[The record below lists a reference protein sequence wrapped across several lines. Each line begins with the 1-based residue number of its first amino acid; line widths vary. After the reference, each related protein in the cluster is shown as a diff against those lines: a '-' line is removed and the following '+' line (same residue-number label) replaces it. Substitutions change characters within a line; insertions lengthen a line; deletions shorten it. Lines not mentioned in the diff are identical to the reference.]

1 MSIDD
6 ESVTTLE
13 DLRGDLAQ
21 RYKRTPTGGSSIDS
35 AIAEADMAALDRDG
49 YVIWENLL
57 SAEECAHIRQTVRP
71 WLGHTGRNSF
81 EGRRTQRIYS
91 VLSRTRACDRLVD
104 HPRVLAALDRLLMPN
119 YLLSALQAIN
129 IQPGEAAQL
138 AHHDDGFYPI
148 PRPRAPLAAATI
160 WAIDDFT
167 ADNGAT
173 VLYPGSHRWG
183 KRRPDSDDEAL
194 PVVMP
199 AGSCVFFV
207 GTLWHGGVPTTPPTS
222 GWPSPL
228 NTVSRGCGRW
238 RPIRCRCRAT
248 SRARSP
254 TTSAACSATAST
266 RRSSATSMACIRCGC
281 WDLVPTHRCRAA
293 SPPRTIRLCKNG
305 PICRDHSTS

>member
-6 ESVTTLE
+6 QPLTTLE

-21 RYKRTPTGGSSIDS
+21 RYKRTPTGGSLVDS
-35 AIAEADMAALDRDG
+35 AIVEADMAALDRDG
-49 YVIWENLL
+49 YVIWENLI
-57 SAEECAHIRQTVRP
+57 SAEECSQIREVVRP

-81 EGRRTQRIYS
+81 EGLRTQRIYS
-91 VLSRTRACDRLVD
+91 VLSRTWVCDRLVD
-104 HPRVLAALDRLLMPN
+104 DPRVLAVLDRLLMPN

-183 KRRPDSDDEAL
+183 KRRPGPGDKAL

-207 GTLWHGGVPTTPPTS
+207 GTLWHGGGANNSDDERLAVTAQYCQPWLRPMEAFTLS
-222 GWPSPL
+222 
-228 NTVSRGCGRW
+228 VSRDIARAVSDD
-238 RPIRCRCRAT
+238 IRRMLGY
-248 SRARSP
+248 S
-254 TTSAACSATAST
+254 
-266 RRSSATSMACIRCGC
+266 I
-281 WDLVPTHRCRAA
+281 H
-293 SPPRTIRLCKNG
+293 PPFVGNVDGLHPLRLLDIE
-305 PICRDHSTS
+305 PEAQ

>member
-1 MSIDD
+1 MATED
-6 ESVTTLE
+6 ESDTTLE
-13 DLRGDLAQ
+13 DLRGDLAL
-21 RYKRTPTGGSSIDS
+21 RYKWAPSGGSAVDP
-35 AIAEADMAALDRDG
+35 AVVAADAAALDRDG

-57 SAEECAHIRQTVRP
+57 TPEQCSRIRDEVTP

-91 VLSRTRACDRLVD
+91 VLSRTRVCDRIAAF
-104 HPRVLAALDRLLMPN
+104 PRVLAALDRLLMPN

-148 PRPRAPLAAATI
+148 PRPREPLAAATI

-183 KRRPDSDDEAL
+183 KRRPGPADAAM

-207 GTLWHGGVPTTPPTS
+207 GTLWHGGGANTTAEDRLAVTAQYCQPWLRPMEAFTLSISRDIARAVSDDIRRMIGYSIHPPFV
-222 GWPSPL
+222 GAVDGLHPL
-228 NTVSRGCGRW
+228 
-238 RPIRCRCRAT
+238 
-248 SRARSP
+248 
-254 TTSAACSATAST
+254 
-266 RRSSATSMACIRCGC
+266 
-281 WDLVPTHRCRAA
+281 
-293 SPPRTIRLCKNG
+293 RLLED
-305 PICRDHSTS
+305 R

>member
-1 MSIDD
+1 MNIDD

-21 RYKRTPTGGSSIDS
+21 RYKWTPSGGTSVDD
-35 AIAEADMAALDRDG
+35 ATVDADLAALDRDG
-49 YVIWENLL
+49 YLVWENLL
-57 SAEECAHIRQTVRP
+57 SAGECAQIRDAVRP
-71 WLGHTGRNSF
+71 GLGHTGRNSF

-91 VLSRTRACDRLVD
+91 LLSRTRVCDRLVD
-104 HPRVLAALDRLLMPN
+104 NPRVLAVLDRLLMPN

-173 VLYPGSHRWG
+173 VLFPGSHRWG
-183 KRRPDSDDEAL
+183 KRRPGPDDRAL

-207 GTLWHGGVPTTPPTS
+207 GTLWHGGGANTTTRDRLAVTAQYCQPWLRPMEAFTLSVPRETARAVSDDIRRMLGYSIHPPFV
-222 GWPSPL
+222 GAVDGLHPL
-228 NTVSRGCGRW
+228 
-238 RPIRCRCRAT
+238 
-248 SRARSP
+248 
-254 TTSAACSATAST
+254 
-266 RRSSATSMACIRCGC
+266 
-281 WDLVPTHRCRAA
+281 
-293 SPPRTIRLCKNG
+293 RLL
-305 PICRDHSTS
+305 DS

>member
-1 MSIDD
+1 MNIDE

-21 RYKRTPTGGSSIDS
+21 RYRWAPSGGSSVDG
-35 AIAEADMAALDRDG
+35 AVVEADMAALARDG
-49 YVIWENLL
+49 YVVWENLL
-57 SAEECAHIRQTVRP
+57 DAEQCREIREVVRP

-91 VLSRTRACDRLVD
+91 VLSRTRVCDRLAD

-129 IQPGEAAQL
+129 IQPGESAQL

-148 PRPRAPLAAATI
+148 PRPREPLAAATI

-173 VLYPGSHRWG
+173 VVFPGSHRWG
-183 KRRPDSDDEAL
+183 KRRPGPKDSAK
-194 PVVMP
+194 PIVMP

-207 GTLWHGGVPTTPPTS
+207 GTLWHGG
-222 GWPSPL
+222 GA
-228 NTVSRGCGRW
+228 N
-238 RPIRCRCRAT
+238 
-248 SRARSP
+248 
-254 TTSAACSATAST
+254 TSAADRLAVTAQYCQPWLRPMEAYTLSVSRDIART
-266 RRSSATSMACIRCGC
+266 VSDDIRRMIGYSI
-281 WDLVPTHRCRAA
+281 H
-293 SPPRTIRLCKNG
+293 PPFVGAVDGLHPLRLLG
-305 PICRDHSTS
+305 IDQD

>member
-6 ESVTTLE
+6 EAVTTLE

-21 RYKRTPTGGSSIDS
+21 RYRRTPTGGSSVDS
-35 AIAEADMAALDRDG
+35 AIVEADMAALDRDG
-49 YVIWENLL
+49 YVIWENLI
-57 SAEECAHIRQTVRP
+57 SAEQCSQIREVVRP

-81 EGRRTQRIYS
+81 EGLRTQRIYS
-91 VLSRTRACDRLVD
+91 VLSRTRVCDRLVD
-104 HPRVLAALDRLLMPN
+104 DPRVLAVLDRLLMPN

-129 IQPGEAAQL
+129 IQPREAAQL
-138 AHHDDGFYPI
+138 PHHDDGFYPI

-183 KRRPDSDDEAL
+183 RRPPGPDDPVK

-207 GTLWHGGVPTTPPTS
+207 GTLWHGGGANTTDQTRLAVTAQYCQPWLRPMEAFTLSIPRDVARTLSDDIKRMIGYSIHPPFV
-222 GWPSPL
+222 GAVDGLHPL
-228 NTVSRGCGRW
+228 
-238 RPIRCRCRAT
+238 
-248 SRARSP
+248 
-254 TTSAACSATAST
+254 
-266 RRSSATSMACIRCGC
+266 
-281 WDLVPTHRCRAA
+281 
-293 SPPRTIRLCKNG
+293 RLLDQ
-305 PICRDHSTS
+305 P

>member
-1 MSIDD
+1 MNIDD

-13 DLRGDLAQ
+13 DLRGDLAH
-21 RYKRTPTGGSSIDS
+21 RYKRTPSSGGSVDS
-35 AIAEADMAALDRDG
+35 AIVEADLAALYRDG

-57 SAEECAHIRQTVRP
+57 STEQCRQIREVVRP

-81 EGRRTQRIYS
+81 EGRRTQRIYG
-91 VLSRTRACDRLVD
+91 VLSRTRVCDRLVD
-104 HPRVLAALDRLLMPN
+104 NPRVLAVLDQLLMPN

-129 IQPGEAAQL
+129 IQPGETAQL

-173 VLYPGSHRWG
+173 VVIPGSHRWG
-183 KRRPDSDDEAL
+183 KRRPSPDDHAL

-207 GTLWHGGVPTTPPTS
+207 GTLWHGGGANNTS
-222 GWPSPL
+222 RERLAVTAQYCQPWLRPMEAFTLSVSRETAR
-228 NTVSRGCGRW
+228 TVSDD
-238 RPIRCRCRAT
+238 IRRMLGY
-248 SRARSP
+248 S
-254 TTSAACSATAST
+254 
-266 RRSSATSMACIRCGC
+266 I
-281 WDLVPTHRCRAA
+281 H
-293 SPPRTIRLCKNG
+293 PPFIGAIDGLHPLRLLETGQNL
-305 PICRDHSTS
+305 

>member
-1 MSIDD
+1 MNIDE

-21 RYKRTPTGGSSIDS
+21 RYRWTPSGGSSVDS
-35 AIAEADMAALDRDG
+35 AVVEADMAALARDG
-49 YVIWENLL
+49 YVIWEKLL
-57 SAEECAHIRQTVRP
+57 DAEQCREIREVVRP

-91 VLSRTRACDRLVD
+91 VLSRTRVCDRLVD
-104 HPRVLAALDRLLMPN
+104 HPRVLAGLDRLLMPN

-129 IQPGEAAQL
+129 IQPGESAQL

-148 PRPRAPLAAATI
+148 PRPREPLAAATI

-173 VLYPGSHRWG
+173 VVFPGSHRWG
-183 KRRPDSDDEAL
+183 KRRPAPGDKPV

-207 GTLWHGGVPTTPPTS
+207 GTLWHGGGANTS
-222 GWPSPL
+222 ATDRLAVTAQYCQPWLRPMEAFTLSVSRDVAR
-228 NTVSRGCGRW
+228 TVSDD
-238 RPIRCRCRAT
+238 IRRMIGY
-248 SRARSP
+248 S
-254 TTSAACSATAST
+254 
-266 RRSSATSMACIRCGC
+266 I
-281 WDLVPTHRCRAA
+281 H
-293 SPPRTIRLCKNG
+293 PPFVGAVDGLHPLRLLEIG
-305 PICRDHSTS
+305 QD